1 MDYLKHW
8 LARALCLI
16 LLPLLIYMASFK
28 LHFLILNHSG
38 PGDSQMSSLFQAN
51 LEGNDFS
58 RNPLEVAFG
67 SKITLKN
74 TGYGG
79 GLLHSHVQTYPVGSE
94 QQQVTCYHYKDNNN
108 EWLIAPPWKG
118 PDANVTLK
126 HGDTIRLIHVP
137 TAHNLHSHTIAA
149 PVSKQNYEVSGYGNA
164 TVGDAGDHW
173 VVEIHSDLTLRRE
186 KITAVRSLTT
196 RVRFRHKQL
205 GCYLVAP
212 NVHLPPWG
220 FKQIE
225 VSCDKENNPDDPH
238 SIWNVESHWN
248 DQREPLPSLPSL
260 DVNTRI
266 NDPFDGR
273 QSHPA
278 TPSCTSHPSCAT
290 SGTLTW
296 R

>member
-1 MDYLKHW
+1 MTYIKHW
-8 LARALCLI
+8 FARALCLI

-58 RNPLEVAFG
+58 RNPLQVAFG

-108 EWLIAPPWKG
+108 EWIVTTPWQEA
-118 PDANVTLK
+118 DVADIRYLR
-126 HGDTIRLIHVP
+126 HGDTIRLVHVP
-137 TAHNLHSHTIAA
+137 TSRNLHSHAVAA
-149 PVSKQNYEVSGYGNA
+149 PITKQNHEVSGYGNS
-164 TVGDAGDHW
+164 TIGDTGDHW
-173 VVEIHSDLTLRRE
+173 LVEIHSDLVLGRKE
-186 KITAVRSLTT
+186 KVPNVRSLTT
-196 RVRFRHKQL
+196 RVRLKHKTL

-225 VSCDKENNPDDPH
+225 VSCDKQNNPDDPH

-248 DQREPLPSLPSL
+248 DRREPPSRRLLHLMLTLGLS
-260 DVNTRI
+260 T
-266 NDPFDGR
+266 FDDA
-273 QSHPA
+273 QSNLA
-278 TPSCTSHPSCAT
+278 TLSCTNHPSCAT
-290 SGTLTW
+290 SGT
-296 R
+296 

>member
-1 MDYLKHW
+1 MVYLKHW

-28 LHFLILNHSG
+28 LHFLVLNHSG

-67 SKITLKN
+67 SKVTLKN

-108 EWLIAPPWKG
+108 EWIVTPPWKE
-118 PDANVTLK
+118 ANPVDIRYLK
-126 HGDTIRLIHVP
+126 HGDTLRLQHVP
-137 TAHNLHSHTIAA
+137 TSRNLHSHAVVA
-149 PVSKQNYEVSGYGNA
+149 PITKQNYEVSGYGNN
-164 TVGDAGDHW
+164 TIGDVGDHW
-173 VVEIHSDLTLRRE
+173 VVEIHSDLVLGRRE
-186 KITAVRSLTT
+186 KVPNVRSLTT
-196 RVRFRHKQL
+196 RVRFRHKTL

-238 SIWNVESHWN
+238 SIWNIESHWN
-248 DQREPLPSLPSL
+248 ERRESPLSLLTSPN
-260 DVNTRI
+260 VNTGI
-266 NDPFDGR
+266 DDSFDDT
-273 QSHPA
+273 QSNP
-278 TPSCTSHPSCAT
+278 
-290 SGTLTW
+290 GT
-296 R
+296 